1 MFYIEGNKNLITP
14 INTED
19 LIKDNIDN
27 INIEGS
33 EMAAKILPKN
43 EIESQEDV
51 FIPSNQKEQEPLIIE
66 NNKDLYI
73 EGNPLLY
80 ILKYK
85 EKLLEDKANNIE
97 IDGQKKQEKEMPE
110 NEIKFQN
117 ELFIPSLKKSPII
130 DNEITNIDKI
140 TIPSKEKETLIEE
153 KINNINVPGKIEAPI
168 KDTNM
173 EINNINPI
181 FIKAKEKKP
190 LQKEFIDEVNLLN
203 NKDINNELE
212 LLLLK
217 RKGMKF
223 NNIDEENSDQ
233 LFIKG
238 ITKEKQIND
247 NIKEN
252 KESFFIKGITKSESE
267 EDINKSNTK
276 EKKPYEVCSQIESFN
291 IEKST
296 EPENTQEL
304 YILRRRYKQIQKEI
318 KPIRENNL
326 LFKGLSQSEK
336 KIPEEEQK
344 YQVNAQFSILSE
356 RKKPY
361 IIDNTPKISIFAE
374 RKPITD
380 NNLIVQ
386 GTCFGLFEPGQM
398 TQDIENLNNKN
409 NWNDINYPQKII
421 SETVKGNDNKIDWN
435 DYIVEQKGVK
445 FDINKTIKPL
455 DLQIKRQ
462 YNFSIINKKEKE
474 DEIVEDDYNYI
485 SLEKDKDEKQRR
497 TVKAT
502 ITKVERERLD
512 DSDNIDDLDPFSSCK
527 KHTGKKYDKIF
538 KERKT
543 SSARIKD
550 DEIIPGSIIIK
561 DDIEKKVENPMFT
574 GKTGGTVIKDANN
587 RITGPVLLK
596 KINEQP
602 KDDRYSNQ
610 IKNMSKSKS
619 QVMFKSKEKNI
630 EYLRDYDNEP
640 GYFN

>member
-1 MFYIEGNKNLITP
+1 
-14 INTED
+14 
-19 LIKDNIDN
+19 
-27 INIEGS
+27 
-33 EMAAKILPKN
+33 
-43 EIESQEDV
+43 
-51 FIPSNQKEQEPLIIE
+51 
-66 NNKDLYI
+66 
-73 EGNPLLY
+73 
-80 ILKYK
+80 
-85 EKLLEDKANNIE
+85 
-97 IDGQKKQEKEMPE
+97 
-110 NEIKFQN
+110 
-117 ELFIPSLKKSPII
+117 
-130 DNEITNIDKI
+130 
-140 TIPSKEKETLIEE
+140 
-153 KINNINVPGKIEAPI
+153 
-168 KDTNM
+168 
-173 EINNINPI
+173 
-181 FIKAKEKKP
+181 
-190 LQKEFIDEVNLLN
+190 
-203 NKDINNELE
+203 
-212 LLLLK
+212 
-217 RKGMKF
+217 
-223 NNIDEENSDQ
+223 
-233 LFIKG
+233 
-238 ITKEKQIND
+238 
-247 NIKEN
+247 
-252 KESFFIKGITKSESE
+252 
-267 EDINKSNTK
+267 
-276 EKKPYEVCSQIESFN
+276 
-291 IEKST
+291 
-296 EPENTQEL
+296 
-304 YILRRRYKQIQKEI
+304 
-318 KPIRENNL
+318 
-326 LFKGLSQSEK
+326 
-336 KIPEEEQK
+336 
-344 YQVNAQFSILSE
+344 
-356 RKKPY
+356 
-361 IIDNTPKISIFAE
+361 
-374 RKPITD
+374 
-380 NNLIVQ
+380 
-386 GTCFGLFEPGQM
+386 M

-421 SETVKGNDNKIDWN
+421 SETVKGNDNNIDWN

-502 ITKVERERLD
+502 ITKVERERVD

-587 RITGPVLLK
+587 RKTGPVLLK